1 MFTSFSHQMM
11 GPSSWSDLT
20 CTVWPLGCLI
30 YFISVKTLA
39 IGVLL
44 SLLELNLHKV
54 HLPFTVCNTTLVNF
68 LILAETPFFLIFS
81 DDWSNLV
88 MTMQLFSL
96 KRYGRAIQDNG
107 EYVNDHIVL
116 KYIVYQVS
124 CILPPTSDI
133 WSCPRQLFFLK
144 KYSGSIQDMG

>member
-1 MFTSFSHQMM
+1 MM

-68 LILAETPFFLIFS
+68 LILAETTFFLVFS

-116 KYIVYQVS
+116 KYIVYQLS
-124 CILPPTSDI
+124 CILPPSSHI

-144 KYSGSIQDMG
+144 KYSGSIQDMGMIINDYIV

>member
-1 MFTSFSHQMM
+1 MM

-68 LILAETPFFLIFS
+68 LILAETTFFLVFS

-116 KYIVYQVS
+116 KYIVYQLF
-124 CILPPTSDI
+124 CILPPSSHI

-144 KYSGSIQDMG
+144 KYSGSIQDMGMIINDYIV